1 MLNPRTGSRK
11 SPWKLGG
18 QEPAL
23 LPPACSESLV
33 ASRAVGGR
41 WGHST
46 ESGDRHRE
54 ASTQTSPRGTAL
66 PVSTPP
72 PPAPL
77 HSVTHDYMTFKAG
90 ELCMT
95 SLRGDHDVPRD
106 NPSHRAIR
114 HEPPSSGCWQVNRRA
129 RAPCVGSA
137 VPGSCRRRAG
147 SPAGD
152 TRHPCGTG
160 ARPPA
165 PGSFEPHRGRLLS
178 LQNCVSYWAS
188 PETTKARDWQNRSG
202 SDSSSFRLLTGPA
215 RRRSG

>member
-1 MLNPRTGSRK
+1 MRPRPRPTPAVTAPPRQVCRPQGQTEALAATDRYYVLNPRTGSRK

-46 ESGDRHRE
+46 ETGLGTDTERQAPRL
-54 ASTQTSPRGTAL
+54 PRRGTAL

-95 SLRGDHDVPRD
+95 SLRGDRDVPRD
-106 NPSHRAIR
+106 NPNHRAIR
-114 HEPPSSGCWQVNRRA
+114 HEPPGSGCWQVNRRA
-129 RAPCVGSA
+129 RAPGVGSA
-137 VPGSCRRRAG
+137 V
-147 SPAGD
+147 
-152 TRHPCGTG
+152 
-160 ARPPA
+160 ARLVPQTCWES
-165 PGSFEPHRGRLLS
+165 GRGHEAAL
-178 LQNCVSYWAS
+178 
-188 PETTKARDWQNRSG
+188 
-202 SDSSSFRLLTGPA
+202 
-215 RRRSG
+215 